1 MRNLIKILIKIAPL
15 LLFVLLETVAVV
27 LMVQRSR
34 YHNYTITSTANVVA
48 GSTLEATSA
57 VTSYFSLGTV
67 NNQLALENS
76 NLKNEIEILKKE
88 LALYK
93 DSIPNVKTDSSF
105 NINYIPAKVIG
116 GSVNKLDNYITLDK
130 GTDDGIKPDMGVV
143 CSEGVVGIIVTASRH
158 FSVVL
163 PIINS
168 ESKISCRL
176 DSSKTL
182 GSLIWHGFDP
192 SYAGLEEIPRHA
204 IVNKGEKVYTSGFSY
219 IFPEGVPVGVV
230 EEVKLN
236 DSDSFYYIKVK
247 LNTSFYTISHVDV
260 VNFSERDELKQLNAN
275 FTANGQSY

>member
-15 LLFVLLETVAVV
+15 LLFIILETAAVV

-34 YHNYTITSTANVVA
+34 YHNYAFTSTANVVA
-48 GSTLEATSA
+48 GGMFEVTSA
-57 VTSYFSLGTV
+57 VTSYFSLGTI
-67 NNQLALENS
+67 NNKLALENS
-76 NLKNEIEILKKE
+76 NLKNEIEILRKR
-88 LALYK
+88 LALYN
-93 DSIPNVKTDSSF
+93 DSIPNAKSDSGF
-105 NINYIPAKVIG
+105 NISYIPAKVIG
-116 GSVNKLDNYITLDK
+116 SSVNKLDNYVTLDK
-130 GTDDGIKPDMGVV
+130 GTDDDIKPDMGVV

-182 GSLIWHGFDP
+182 GSLIWHGFNP
-192 SYAGLEEIPRHA
+192 SYAQLEEIPRHVV
-204 IVNKGEKVYTSGFSY
+204 VNKGEKVYTSGFSY

-230 EEVKLN
+230 EEVELK

-247 LNTSFYTISHVDV
+247 LNTSFYTLSYVDV
-260 VNFSERDELKQLNAN
+260 VNFSEQEELKQLNEN
-275 FTANGQSY
+275 ITANGQSH